1 MTGTDHPAERFEAL
15 FGLID
20 DAVVEVEVADMRP
33 VVRAVNPGFESVF
46 GWSAETVV
54 GESLNDFIVPDGRV
68 EEAVDLDR
76 RTADG
81 KVNSE
86 TVTRRTADGLRQFIY
101 RGIPYERDDG
111 GRGGLAIYTDITE
124 RNRRKRHHAVLHRV
138 LRHNLRN
145 ALTVILGS
153 ASEIERRADD
163 PLVEQARLT
172 LSAAEDLERLS
183 DRARLVERAFDDEVD
198 RQVVDV
204 AALSRSV
211 ATAAREAADSATITT
226 ELPDRL
232 PALAG
237 GPIEAALEN
246 LLSNAVIHGG
256 ESPAVRIVG
265 RRAGDAVEVEVV
277 DDGPGIPDGERAVV
291 FEDRP
296 LTQLSHGTGLGLWLA
311 KWAVE
316 SCHGRI
322 DHERTDG
329 ETVVRVTLPAADA
342 K

>member
-1 MTGTDHPAERFEAL
+1 MTSDGRHAGRFEAL
-15 FGLID
+15 FELTG

-33 VVRAVNPGFESVF
+33 VVRAVNPGFEAMF

-54 GESLNDFIVPDGRV
+54 GESLNEFIVPEGRV

-101 RGIPYERDDG
+101 RGIPYERGDG
-111 GRGGLAIYTDITE
+111 SRGGLAIYTDITE

-163 PLVEQARLT
+163 PLAEQARLT
-172 LSAAEDLERLS
+172 LSAARDLERLS
-183 DRARLVERAFDDEVD
+183 DRAQLVERAFDDETD
-198 RQVVDV
+198 RQVVDI
-204 AALSRSV
+204 ADLSRSV
-211 ATAAREAADSATITT
+211 ATAARETADSATITT
-226 ELPDRL
+226 DFPDRL
-232 PALAG
+232 PVLAG
-237 GPIEAALEN
+237 GALEAAVEN
-246 LLSNAVIHGG
+246 LVSNAVVHGG
-256 ESPAVRIVG
+256 DAPDVRLVG
-265 RRAGDAVEVEVV
+265 RRAGDMAEIEVA
-277 DDGPGIPDGERAVV
+277 DDGPGIPDAERAVV

-296 LTQLSHGTGLGLWLA
+296 LTQLSHGTGLGLWLV

-322 DHERTDG
+322 DYERVDG
-329 ETVVRVTLPAADA
+329 ETVVRVTLPAVDA
-342 K
+342 A